1 MDMATVLQEIDSW
14 PVEDRIRLVQAVWDR
29 LVDVGA
35 HPEVT
40 EAQKAD
46 LDRRLAALEANPND
60 VVQRTGLTAVIIASA
75 MARIEAVT
83 LLLDAGA
90 NPNAADA
97 NGFTALHRAVRGEAD
112 RGVDPIL
119 RASAPAIVSALLAH
133 GADVKARDDR
143 GVTPLMS
150 ACLAHGAQS
159 ALPDRAAIEA
169 AVARLPD

>member
-60 VVQRTGLTAVIIASA
+60 VVSWEAIKDYVRR
-75 MARIEAVT
+75 AR
-83 LLLDAGA
+83 
-90 NPNAADA
+90 
-97 NGFTALHRAVRGEAD
+97 
-112 RGVDPIL
+112 
-119 RASAPAIVSALLAH
+119 
-133 GADVKARDDR
+133 
-143 GVTPLMS
+143 
-150 ACLAHGAQS
+150 
-159 ALPDRAAIEA
+159 
-169 AVARLPD
+169 